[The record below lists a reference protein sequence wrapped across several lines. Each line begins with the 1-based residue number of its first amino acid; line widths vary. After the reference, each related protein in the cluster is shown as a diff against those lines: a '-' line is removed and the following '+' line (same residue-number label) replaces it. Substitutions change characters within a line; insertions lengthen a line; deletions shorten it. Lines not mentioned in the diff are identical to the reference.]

1 MNLEEEIIDG
11 YLVSAK
17 MKRIWAK
24 EIRLLRQFVDVCE
37 RHKLKYR
44 IMGGTLLGAVRHK
57 GYIPWDNDIDVA
69 MFRDD
74 FNKLLEIGEK
84 EFQKPSFFQ
93 TSVSEEGRLFSTY
106 IKIRD
111 CESTAG
117 CIEEYK
123 KGINCGIFIDVFCL
137 DELPNG
143 KLTRKCFVK
152 RLSSIAKMQR
162 FCINQPSKQGLM
174 NTLKYKVRKVMYQMD
189 GSPNAVEL
197 FEKYQKQAGK
207 YWGKG
212 GKQVSHLAFGYHD
225 NFVWDYEDWKEGV
238 ELEFGDDMFISPKGY
253 DAVLK
258 KQYGNYLRIPDDK
271 STHDYFVFD
280 PDVPFTEYFR
290 MIPHLSE

>member
-1 MNLEEEIIDG
+1 MNLEEEIIEG

-24 EIRLLRQFVDVCE
+24 EINLLQRFVEVCE
-37 RHKLKYR
+37 RHGLQYR

-74 FNKLLEIGEK
+74 FNKLLEIGEG

-93 TSVSEEGRLFSTY
+93 TVISEKGRYFSTY

-117 CIEEYK
+117 CLEDYQ

-137 DELPNG
+137 DELPDG
-143 KLTRKCFVK
+143 KLERKCFVN
-152 RLSSIAKMQR
+152 RLNSIAKMQR
-162 FCINQPSKQGLM
+162 FCMNQPPKPGFL
-174 NTLKYKVRKVMYQMD
+174 NILKYIIRKAMYQMS

-197 FEKYQKQAGK
+197 FEKYQNCAGR

-225 NFVWDYEDWKEGV
+225 NFIWDYEDWKDGV
-238 ELEFGDDMFISPKGY
+238 ELPFGDDTLVAPKGY

-258 KQYGNYLRIPDDK
+258 KQYGDYMRIPDDK

-280 PDVPFTEYFR
+280 PDVPYEILLR
-290 MIPHLSE
+290 KQ

>member
-24 EIRLLRQFVDVCE
+24 ELGLLRQFVEVCE
-37 RHKLKYR
+37 RHGLQYR

-74 FNKLLEIGEK
+74 FNKFLEIGEK

-93 TSVSEEGRLFSTY
+93 TVISEDGRYFSPY

-117 CIEEYK
+117 CDEDYQ
-123 KGINCGIFIDVFCL
+123 KGINCGIFIDIFCL
-137 DELPNG
+137 DELPEG
-143 KLTRKCFVK
+143 KLVRRFFVN
-152 RLSSIAKMQR
+152 RLNSIAKMQR
-162 FCINQPSKQGLM
+162 FCLDLPPRPGFLNI
-174 NTLKYKVRKVMYQMD
+174 LKYKVRKVLYWVN

-225 NFVWDYEDWKEGV
+225 NFVWDYEDWEDGV
-238 ELEFGDDMFISPKGY
+238 ELEFVDDLFSAPKNY

-258 KQYGNYLRIPDDK
+258 RQYGNYMLIPDDK

-280 PDVPFTEYFR
+280 PDVPYITYFER
-290 MIPHLSE
+290 